1 MLISHSS
8 LLLFITGA
16 AILLVIPGPAVTYV
30 VSRSIGHGRAAGL
43 VSVLGIVTGTLCHV
57 VAAALGISA
66 LLSSSAVAFQFVK
79 YLGARYLINLDIK
92 TLRHN
97 DDQIAEADTC
107 ETKLQRLYGQ
117 RLLVNL
123 LNPKTTVFLLAVL
136 PQ

>member
-1 MLISHSS
+1 MPISHSS

-66 LLSSSAVAFQFVK
+66 LLASSAVAFQFVK
-79 YLGARYLINLDIK
+79 YLGSAYLIYLGIK
-92 TLRHN
+92 TLLRREE
-97 DDQIAEADTC
+97 QLAEADSG
-107 ETKLQRLYGQ
+107 ETK
-117 RLLVNL
+117 
-123 LNPKTTVFLLAVL
+123 
-136 PQ
+136 